1 LPPSPVSVELQ
12 LDNEAKLVWMKVTT
26 EDGEMEIGIP
36 PVEAYGLGEALIKAV
51 GELGFEGN
59 PSSDPKVAN

>member
-1 LPPSPVSVELQ
+1 MHSNAVAVELHI
-12 LDNEAKLVWMKVTT
+12 DSEEKLVWMKVSAG
-26 EDGEMEIGIP
+26 DGEMEIGIP
-36 PVEAYGLGEALIKAV
+36 PVEAYGLGEALIRAV